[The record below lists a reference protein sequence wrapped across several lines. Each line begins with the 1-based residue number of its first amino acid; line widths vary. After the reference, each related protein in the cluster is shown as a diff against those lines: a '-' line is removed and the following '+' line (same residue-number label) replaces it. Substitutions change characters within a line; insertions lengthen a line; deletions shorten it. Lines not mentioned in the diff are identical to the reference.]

1 LLFFKNLWIREV
13 FFARYEEHLRT
24 GVSQRQAYYLT
35 EDECEAQNQRT
46 RYADFES
53 FRQCYHRYNKNSRK
67 K

>member
-1 LLFFKNLWIREV
+1 MSFSKNLWIREV

-35 EDECEAQNQRT
+35 EDECGAQNERT

-53 FRQCYHRYNKNSRK
+53 FRQCYHKYNKNSRK

>member
-1 LLFFKNLWIREV
+1 MLYSKNLWIREV
-13 FFARYEEHLRT
+13 FFTRYEEHLRT
-24 GVSQRQAYYLT
+24 GISQRQAYYLT
-35 EDECEAQNQRT
+35 EDECEAQNERT